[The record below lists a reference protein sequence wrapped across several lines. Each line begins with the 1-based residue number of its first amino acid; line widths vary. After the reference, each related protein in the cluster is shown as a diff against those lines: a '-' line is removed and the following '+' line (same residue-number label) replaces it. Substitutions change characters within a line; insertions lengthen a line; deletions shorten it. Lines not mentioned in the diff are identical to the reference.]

1 VTDVE
6 GFDGT
11 SAGEVLRVAAV
22 IEARSEHP
30 IGRAI
35 VTHAGGVAG
44 VREKGEPRAADVAV
58 TDMVTDFEARAGR
71 GVAARV
77 DGRQMRVGVPDLF
90 DGLRPPPRFE
100 ELERSGRT
108 VVLVGE
114 PDRLLGLIAL
124 ADEPRPGA
132 AGVLAELERLGV
144 HERIMLTGDQ
154 ELVARS
160 IAERIGITDV
170 RARLLPEDKVRIVRE
185 LVEEHG
191 AVAMLGDGV
200 NDAPALATATVG
212 IAMGAAGSP
221 ATIET
226 ADIALMA
233 DDLKLLPYAVRLARR
248 ARRVIIFN
256 IALALG
262 LKLLLALGAI
272 LGLVSLLVA
281 VLLGDMGA
289 TLVVTLNAARL
300 SRVRPAQPGS
310 IVIP

>member
-6 GFDGT
+6 GFEGT
-11 SAGEVLRVAAV
+11 SADEVLRVAAV

-35 VTHAGGVAG
+35 VARAGGVPDG
-44 VREKGEPRAADVAV
+44 RGTGEASTTGDAV
-58 TDMVTDFEARAGR
+58 TDVVTDFEARAGR
-71 GVAARV
+71 GVVARL
-77 DGRQMRVGVPDLF
+77 DGREVRVGVPDLF
-90 DGLRPPPRFE
+90 DELEPPARFE
-100 ELERSGRT
+100 ELERRGRT

-114 PDRLLGLIAL
+114 PHRFLGLIAL
-124 ADEPRPGA
+124 ADEPRPA
-132 AGVLAELERLGV
+132 AAAVLGELQRLGV
-144 HERIMLTGDQ
+144 HERIMLTGDH

-160 IAERIGITDV
+160 IAERIGISNV
-170 RARLLPEDKVRIVRE
+170 RARLLPEDKVRVVRE

-191 AVAMLGDGV
+191 DVAMLGDGV

-226 ADIALMA
+226 ADVALMA

-248 ARRVIIFN
+248 ARRVIVFN

-262 LKLLLALGAI
+262 LKLLLAVGAV

-300 SRVRPAQPGS
+300 SRMRPA
-310 IVIP
+310 